1 MTHSEPD
8 APTLVHGTQGDQCTH
23 CGSPLA
29 ADQRFCL
36 NCGTRRAERRV
47 PVEAT
52 RAPSPALEG
61 GAGRRLA
68 PAGGPPAVQRL
79 GGAWGV
85 AALLLLALG
94 VGVIIGSLGGDDAPV
109 AATPPEVTIAGGAL
123 GTTGSSTPVADTT
136 PAADEWPDQDGF
148 TVQLGEL
155 PKAGTD
161 QAAADAAKAAAGAKG
176 AAAPGVLD
184 AGAHG
189 LTEGQLVLY
198 SGVFS
203 KRRQATAALDGLKAA
218 YPDARVIEVKAASSA
233 SDAATAG
240 GSSPG
245 EAAGSTPSKPATI
258 SRSKLKEAENLDPEA
273 FQKQSKKLKKT
284 TAIPGKAPPKD
295 NEAPG
300 GGSKAETI
308 G

>member
-1 MTHSEPD
+1 MTAIDGEP
-8 APTLVHGTQGDQCTH
+8 TIVHRTQDEPGEPCTH

-29 ADQRFCL
+29 ADQRYCL
-36 NCGTRRAERRV
+36 NCGIRRAERRV
-47 PVEAT
+47 PVAAT
-52 RAPSPALEG
+52 RGPSPAPEG
-61 GAGRRLA
+61 VAPRIA

-94 VGVIIGSLGGDDAPV
+94 VGVIIGNQSGDDAPV
-109 AATPPEVTIAGGAL
+109 AAQPPEVTIAAGAL
-123 GTTGSSTPVADTT
+123 GPTAPAPPLASTS
-136 PAADEWPDQDGF
+136 PAADEWPAQDGF

-161 QAAADAAKAAAGAKG
+161 QTAADAAKAAASAKG
-176 AAAPGVLD
+176 ATAPGVLD

-203 KRRQATAALDGLKAA
+203 TKKQATAALGALKAA
-218 YPDARVIEVKAASSA
+218 YPDARVIKVAATSSA
-233 SDAATAG
+233 SGTTG
-240 GSSPG
+240 GG
-245 EAAGSTPSKPATI
+245 AAGAAAPSTSSKPSTV
-258 SRSKLKEAENLDPEA
+258 SKSTLKEREKLDPEA
-273 FQKQSKKLKKT
+273 FQKQSKKLPKT

-295 NEAPG
+295 NAAPG
-300 GGSKAETI
+300 GGSEAETI